1 MKIKIRPRHWSL
13 AIVALLLYLLV
24 HYWPA
29 IAKLLHSIFSATIPL
44 LIGCVLAYI
53 VNLLLRQ
60 YEHGYNKLF
69 SSPRAAKFRR
79 PVGILLA
86 YLSIIVII
94 ALVLSIV
101 VPQLI
106 SCIKLLLA
114 NHSRVINKFIDA
126 MQKNSDLNA
135 FFCSFHPNQVKWG
148 QVGKYIATGFGGTLK
163 MVASTASSVASV
175 VATAIIAIF
184 FSIYLLIY
192 KEKLARQCTR
202 VLKTYLPKFYDKT
215 MYVVRTFDDSYSSYI
230 VGQCKD
236 ACLLGIACFIGMA
249 VLRLPYASMIGAVTA
264 ITALIPIIGAI
275 MGASVGVVI
284 IFAISQIKAGIFLIF
299 IIALQQLDN
308 RVTYPLVVGKSIGL
322 PSVWVFAAVI
332 VGGGIYGII
341 GMMFTVPLFAA
352 VYKLIANDVRRRQA
366 IDKSSSKESP
376 V

>member
-13 AIVALLLYLLV
+13 AIVAFLLYLLV

-69 SSPRAAKFRR
+69 PSPRATKFRR

-135 FFCSFHPNQVKWG
+135 FFGSFHLTRLSGVKLVSTSPLAL
-148 QVGKYIATGFGGTLK
+148 VGH
-163 MVASTASSVASV
+163 
-175 VATAIIAIF
+175 
-184 FSIYLLIY
+184 
-192 KEKLARQCTR
+192 
-202 VLKTYLPKFYDKT
+202 
-215 MYVVRTFDDSYSSYI
+215 
-230 VGQCKD
+230 
-236 ACLLGIACFIGMA
+236 
-249 VLRLPYASMIGAVTA
+249 
-264 ITALIPIIGAI
+264 
-275 MGASVGVVI
+275 
-284 IFAISQIKAGIFLIF
+284 
-299 IIALQQLDN
+299 
-308 RVTYPLVVGKSIGL
+308 
-322 PSVWVFAAVI
+322 
-332 VGGGIYGII
+332 
-341 GMMFTVPLFAA
+341 
-352 VYKLIANDVRRRQA
+352 
-366 IDKSSSKESP
+366 
-376 V
+376 

>member
-1 MKIKIRPRHWSL
+1 MKIKIRQRHWSL
-13 AIVALLLYLLV
+13 AIVAFLLYLLI
-24 HYWPA
+24 HYWPV
-29 IAKLLHSIFSATIPL
+29 IAKLFHSVFSAAVPL
-44 LIGCVLAYI
+44 LIGCVIAYI
-53 VNLLLRQ
+53 VNLLLKQ
-60 YEHGYNKLF
+60 YEHGYTKIF
-69 SSPRAAKFRR
+69 KGHRRAQKFKR
-79 PVGILLA
+79 PVAIVLA
-86 YLSIIVII
+86 YLSIIIII
-94 ALVLSIV
+94 AVVLAIV

-114 NHSRVINKFIDA
+114 NHSRVINKFITA
-126 MQKNSDLNA
+126 IQQKSDLNA
-135 FFCSFHPNQVKWG
+135 IFGNFHPSQIKWNQI
-148 QVGKYIATGFGGTLK
+148 GKYIATGFGGTLK

-175 VATAIIAIF
+175 LATTVIAIF

-192 KEKLARQCTR
+192 KEKLGRQCTR

-215 MYVVRTFDDSYSSYI
+215 MYVIRTFDDSYSSYI

-275 MGASVGVVI
+275 LGASVGVVI
-284 IFAISQIKAGIFLIF
+284 IFAISPIKAGIFLIF
-299 IIALQQLDN
+299 IILLQQLDN

-332 VGGGIYGII
+332 IGGGIYGIL

-352 VYKLIANDVRRRQA
+352 IYKLIANDVDRRQTA
-366 IDKSSSKESP
+366 
-376 V
+376 